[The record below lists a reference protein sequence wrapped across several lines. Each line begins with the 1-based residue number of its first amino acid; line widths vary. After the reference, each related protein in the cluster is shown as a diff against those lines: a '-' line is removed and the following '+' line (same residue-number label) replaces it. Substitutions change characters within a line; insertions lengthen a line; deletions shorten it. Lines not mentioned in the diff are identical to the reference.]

1 MSLKELVLNETGYF
15 GEFGGRY
22 VPELLVPIMDE
33 LKDAFY
39 KFKDDADFLRELDDL
54 YRNFSGRPTP
64 LVHCKN
70 LTEKI
75 GGAQIYLKNEGLNH
89 TGAHK
94 INHCLGQV
102 LLAKCLGKKRII
114 AETGAGQHGVAT
126 ATVCAKMGLEC
137 TVYMGAKDYK
147 RQRPNVFWMERLGAT
162 VIPVHEGGQILRDAI
177 NEALRDL
184 ISNPEDTHYLLGT
197 VCGPHPYPAMNT
209 YFQKIVGMEVKDQLG
224 KLPDVL
230 VAAVG
235 GGSNAMGLFHDFLDD
250 EVRMVAVEAGGKG
263 VSKIGDHA
271 ARFQGGSVGVV
282 EGFKSYFLQDEEGQI
297 QETISVSAGLDYSGV
312 GPQIAYLV
320 DSGRLEVTYA
330 KDNEVLEAFEI
341 LAQQEGIFAAMESS
355 HALVEAL
362 KIAAEMNP
370 DQVVV
375 FNCSGRGDKDLFITA
390 KHFDRTGFNN
400 YLEEY
405 IHE

>member
-1 MSLKELVLNETGYF
+1 LLFALAQNVSLS
-15 GEFGGRY
+15 
-22 VPELLVPIMDE
+22 D
-33 LKDAFY
+33 
-39 KFKDDADFLRELDDL
+39 
-54 YRNFSGRPTP
+54 
-64 LVHCKN
+64 KN
-70 LTEKI
+70 LEHIKTP
-75 GGAQIYLKNEGLNH
+75 NH
-89 TGAHK
+89 
-94 INHCLGQV
+94 
-102 LLAKCLGKKRII
+102 
-114 AETGAGQHGVAT
+114 
-126 ATVCAKMGLEC
+126 
-137 TVYMGAKDYK
+137 
-147 RQRPNVFWMERLGAT
+147 
-162 VIPVHEGGQILRDAI
+162 
-177 NEALRDL
+177 
-184 ISNPEDTHYLLGT
+184 
-197 VCGPHPYPAMNT
+197 PAMNT
-209 YFQKIVGMEVKDQLG
+209 YFQKVVGMEVKDQLG

-263 VSKIGDHA
+263 VVRIGDHA

-297 QETISVSAGLDYSGV
+297 QETSSVSAGLDYSGV

-330 KDNEVLEAFEI
+330 KDDEVLEAFEI

-362 KIAAEMNP
+362 KIADEMNP
-370 DQVVV
+370 EQVVV

-390 KHFDRTGFNN
+390 KYFDKEGFNN
-400 YLEEY
+400 YLTEY